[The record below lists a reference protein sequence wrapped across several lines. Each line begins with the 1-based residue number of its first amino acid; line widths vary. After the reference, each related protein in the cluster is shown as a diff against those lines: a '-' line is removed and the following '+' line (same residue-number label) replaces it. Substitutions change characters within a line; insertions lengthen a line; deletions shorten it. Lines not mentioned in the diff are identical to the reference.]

1 MLLETLQRNRKP
13 ILITAAVLGLLALF
27 GAALFAVA
35 GAGIYGSP
43 FDGDAWYNGTLLAV
57 LLVGPV
63 AILPCVVFD
72 YLKPGRGGWLLCGLA
87 LVDVLA
93 ITLNNQCEWGFAI
106 HAAGL
111 ATLGLTLPMV
121 LLGTLLFLSANP
133 DSGSL
138 LVWIWRIEMI
148 LAGIIGIYFLWQVGW
163 DGISALVHWLRG
175 GTI

>member
-1 MLLETLQRNRKP
+1 MRLEFLQRNRKP
-13 ILITAAVLGLLALF
+13 ILITAAVLGVLALL

-35 GAGIYGSP
+35 GAGMYGSP
-43 FDGDAWYNGTLLAV
+43 FDGDAWYNATLLAV
-57 LLVGPV
+57 LLIGPV

-72 YLKPGRGGWLLCGLA
+72 YLKPGRGGWMLCGLA

-93 ITLNNQCEWGFAI
+93 ITLHNQCEWGFAI
-106 HAAGL
+106 HSAGL

-121 LLGTLLFLSANP
+121 VVGTLLLLSTNP
-133 DSGSL
+133 APGST

-148 LAGIIGIYFLWQVGW
+148 LGGIIGIYFLWQVGW
-163 DGISALVHWLRG
+163 DGISALVYWLRG